1 MFALFINIFI
11 FFDEGILSIY
21 ISVYMKIAFIAI
33 INGHFSL
40 YVELAVDEADFLV
53 FISSSTN
60 KTSNLQQFINDSR
73 GEIKEV

>member
-1 MFALFINIFI
+1 
-11 FFDEGILSIY
+11 
-21 ISVYMKIAFIAI
+21 MKIAFIAV

-40 YVELAVDEADFLV
+40 ALWTWLVDEADFLV

-60 KTSNLQQFINDSR
+60 KTSNLQQFINDSK

>member
-1 MFALFINIFI
+1 
-11 FFDEGILSIY
+11 
-21 ISVYMKIAFIAI
+21 MKIAFIAI

-60 KTSNLQQFINDSR
+60 KTSNLQQFINDSK